1 MQPRHYSD
9 TVAGQNFVTR
19 IVARWR
25 TFLDS
30 DFLWLFW
37 QSKSAVVAFT
47 CCVLILLCSLFS
59 HWIAPH
65 NVFDTAGFDL

>member
-9 TVAGQNFVTR
+9 TAAGQNFVTR

-30 DFLWLFW
+30 DFLWLF
-37 QSKSAVVAFT
+37 
-47 CCVLILLCSLFS
+47 
-59 HWIAPH
+59 
-65 NVFDTAGFDL
+65 